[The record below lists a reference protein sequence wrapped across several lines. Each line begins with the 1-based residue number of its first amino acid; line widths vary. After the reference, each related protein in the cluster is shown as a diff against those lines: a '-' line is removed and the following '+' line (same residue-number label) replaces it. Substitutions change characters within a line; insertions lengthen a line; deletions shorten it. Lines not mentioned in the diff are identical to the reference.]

1 MVVYTTYNPLY
12 CILFNQSDF
21 ASMQSILES
30 ECQKQ
35 IQNRLERN
43 IIVALES
50 VPLESMQRFA
60 NRYHQFMD
68 TYSHGLNGKQ
78 AAWES
83 RKYWG
88 HRVLPES

>member
-1 MVVYTTYNPLY
+1 NP
-12 CILFNQSDF
+12 
-21 ASMQSILES
+21 ES
-30 ECQKQ
+30 SRED
-35 IQNRLERN
+35 RLERN
-43 IIVALES
+43 TIEALES
-50 VPLESMQRFA
+50 VPLDMQRFA